1 MAKEKMTS
9 DPSLPANENLTA
21 ETATEGIARRR
32 KEFDETKVGL
42 RFFLSKRLP
51 QDSDVDDCLQ
61 VVFVKLMEKGDGV
74 APPALRSWLY
84 RVASNESAR
93 LWRRKAA
100 TERMYQKHGE
110 AGIPV
115 LDPTKAA
122 MQAEATE
129 QLIKALKELPESWQ
143 KIVSL
148 RIYENLTFQQI
159 ADQLGIPLG
168 TALTRMRRALERLRN
183 DLSK

>member
-1 MAKEKMTS
+1 
-9 DPSLPANENLTA
+9 
-21 ETATEGIARRR
+21 
-32 KEFDETKVGL
+32 
-42 RFFLSKRLP
+42 
-51 QDSDVDDCLQ
+51 
-61 VVFVKLMEKGDGV
+61 MEKGDAV

-143 KIVSL
+143 QIVSL

>member
-1 MAKEKMTS
+1 MTP
-9 DPSLPANENLTA
+9 DPSPPADEDLTA

-32 KEFDETKVGL
+32 RVFEETQVGL

-51 QDSDVDDCLQ
+51 QDSDIDDCLQ
-61 VVFVKLMEKGDGV
+61 VVFVKLMEKGDDV

-93 LWRRKAA
+93 LWRTKAA
-100 TERMYQKHGE
+100 TEKMFQKHG
-110 AGIPV
+110 GVGTHVP
-115 LDPTKAA
+115 DPTIAA

-129 QLIKALKELPESWQ
+129 QVKKALKELPESWQ
-143 KIVSL
+143 QIVSL

-159 ADQLGIPLG
+159 ADQLGM
-168 TALTRMRRALERLRN
+168 TRMRRALERLKN

>member
-1 MAKEKMTS
+1 MSSA
-9 DPSLPANENLTA
+9 PLPDKDENLAA
-21 ETATEGIARRR
+21 ETATEGLARRR
-32 KEFDETKVGL
+32 KVYDETKVGL

-51 QDSDVDDCLQ
+51 QNSDIDDCLQ
-61 VVFVKLMEKGDGV
+61 VVFVKLMEKGDAV

-143 KIVSL
+143 QIVSL

>member
-1 MAKEKMTS
+1 MTQ
-9 DPSLPANENLTA
+9 DPSPPADENLTA

-32 KEFDETKVGL
+32 RVFEETQVGL

-51 QDSDVDDCLQ
+51 QDSDIDDCLQ
-61 VVFVKLMEKGDGV
+61 VVFVKLMEKGEGV

-93 LWRRKAA
+93 LWRTRAA
-100 TERMYQKHGE
+100 TEKMYQKHGE
-110 AGIPV
+110 VRAPV
-115 LDPTKAA
+115 PDPTMAA
-122 MQAEATE
+122 MQAESAE
-129 QLIKALKELPESWQ
+129 QLKKALKTLPESWQ
-143 KIVSL
+143 QIVSL

-159 ADQLGIPLG
+159 ADQLDIPLG
-168 TALTRMRRALERLRN
+168 TALTRMRRALERLKN

>member
-1 MAKEKMTS
+1 MTP
-9 DPSLPANENLTA
+9 DPALPADEDLSA

-32 KEFDETKVGL
+32 RVFNDTKVGL

-51 QDSDVDDCLQ
+51 QEADIDDCLQ

-93 LWRRKAA
+93 LWRTKAA
-100 TERMYQKHGE
+100 AEKMYQKHGGV
-110 AGIPV
+110 GIPV
-115 LDPTKAA
+115 PDPTMTA

-129 QLIKALKELPESWQ
+129 ELKKALKELPESWQ
-143 KIVSL
+143 QIVSL

-159 ADQLGIPLG
+159 ANQLGIPLG
-168 TALTRMRRALERLRN
+168 TALTRMRRALERLKN

>member
-1 MAKEKMTS
+1 MTQ
-9 DPSLPANENLTA
+9 DPYPPADENLTA

-32 KEFDETKVGL
+32 RVFEETQVGL

-51 QDSDVDDCLQ
+51 QDSDIDDCLQ

-93 LWRRKAA
+93 LWRTKAA
-100 TERMYQKHGE
+100 TEKMYQKHGE
-110 AGIPV
+110 VRAPV
-115 LDPTKAA
+115 PDPTMAA
-122 MQAEATE
+122 MQAESAE
-129 QLIKALKELPESWQ
+129 QLKKALKTLPESWQ
-143 KIVSL
+143 QIVSL

-159 ADQLGIPLG
+159 ADQLDIPLG
-168 TALTRMRRALERLRN
+168 TALTRMRRALERLKN

>member
-1 MAKEKMTS
+1 MAKEKMTP

-61 VVFVKLMEKGDGV
+61 VVFVKLMEKGGEV

-93 LWRRKAA
+93 LWRTKAA
-100 TERMYQKHGE
+100 TEKMYQKHGGVGVT
-110 AGIPV
+110 AP
-115 LDPTKAA
+115 DPTAAA
-122 MQAEATE
+122 MKAETTE
-129 QLIKALKELPESWQ
+129 QLKKALRELPESWQ
-143 KIVSL
+143 QIVSL

-168 TALTRMRRALERLRN
+168 TALTRMRRALERLKN

>member
-1 MAKEKMTS
+1 MTQ
-9 DPSLPANENLTA
+9 DPYPPADENLTA

-32 KEFDETKVGL
+32 RVFEETQVGL

-51 QDSDVDDCLQ
+51 QDSDIDDCLQ

-74 APPALRSWLY
+74 VPPALRSWLY

-93 LWRRKAA
+93 LWRTKAA
-100 TERMYQKHGE
+100 TEKMYQKHGGVR
-110 AGIPV
+110 APV
-115 LDPTKAA
+115 PDPTMAA
-122 MQAEATE
+122 MQAESAE
-129 QLIKALKELPESWQ
+129 QLKKALKELPESWQ
-143 KIVSL
+143 QIVSL

-159 ADQLGIPLG
+159 ADQLDIPLG
-168 TALTRMRRALERLRN
+168 TALTRMRRALERLKN

>member
-1 MAKEKMTS
+1 MTP
-9 DPSLPANENLTA
+9 DPALPADEDLSA

-32 KEFDETKVGL
+32 RVFNDTKVGL

-51 QDSDVDDCLQ
+51 QEADIDDCLQ

-93 LWRRKAA
+93 LWRTKAA
-100 TERMYQKHGE
+100 AEKMYQKHGGV
-110 AGIPV
+110 GIPV
-115 LDPTKAA
+115 PDPTMTA

-129 QLIKALKELPESWQ
+129 ELKKALKELPESWQ
-143 KIVSL
+143 QIVSL
-148 RIYENLTFQQI
+148 RIYENLTFQEI
-159 ADQLGIPLG
+159 ANQLGIPLG
-168 TALTRMRRALERLRN
+168 TALTRMRRALERLKN
-183 DLSK
+183 DLSE